1 MGLAGGVAFTSSEV
15 QNIKCILI
23 LIFFRGN
30 LLWHMHTQC
39 IWEDNGK
46 VVFSALRLNQPL
58 GSGGGWRA
66 VRLPDF
72 IIQRQPRLD

>member
-1 MGLAGGVAFTSSEV
+1 MGPAGGVAFTSSEV

-23 LIFFRGN
+23 LIFFFKGN
-30 LLWHMHTQC
+30 LLWNMHTQC

-58 GSGGGWRA
+58 GSGGG
-66 VRLPDF
+66 
-72 IIQRQPRLD
+72 

>member
-1 MGLAGGVAFTSSEV
+1 MKATERTQLKPKGEMGLAGGVAFTSSKV

-23 LIFFRGN
+23 LIFFLNGN
-30 LLWHMHTQC
+30 LLWNMHTQC

-58 GSGGGWRA
+58 GSREG
-66 VRLPDF
+66 
-72 IIQRQPRLD
+72 